1 MRSSKSWAKVT
12 YSLTTARSAD
22 RDLRRLEGKIL
33 RQVATKII
41 SLAQN
46 PRPQDVKLLHGLDRI
61 YRVASV
67 EYRILYTIDDD
78 KQSVVILHV
87 KNRREAYRNL

>member
-1 MRSSKSWAKVT
+1 MT
-12 YSLTTARSAD
+12 YSVTTARSAD
-22 RDLRRLEGKIL
+22 RDLRRLDGKIL
-33 RQVATKII
+33 RQVSTKII

-46 PRPQDVKLLHGLDRI
+46 PRPQDVKLLHGPDKI
-61 YRVASV
+61 YRVDSG

-78 KQSVVILHV
+78 KQAVVILHV

>member
-1 MRSSKSWAKVT
+1 MT
-12 YSLTTARSAD
+12 YSVITARSAD

-33 RQVATKII
+33 RQVFAKML
-41 SLAQN
+41 SLGEN
-46 PRPQDVKLLHGLDRI
+46 PRPQDTKLLHGPNKI
-61 YRVASV
+61 YRVASG